1 MLVKYKYTQLFPH
14 EYLTISVCFMYTNDM
29 EIFSWIVIIIFFWL
43 AINAGMILRYRIS
56 NGKWP
61 SKKVLIWVNIVM
73 IIILILY
80 EILPKSTGNCKV
92 DIIINNKDSNSE
104 IVININNIYYLNG
117 NESIELH
124 DLSPDG
130 EIGIRTQNNA
140 KYVFFSDD
148 THLFTYKHKIKI
160 FIKDNKISISCFS
173 PLNISRF
180 VEGIEKYDKILEVI
194 MKRKKIE
201 Y

>member
-1 MLVKYKYTQLFPH
+1 ML
-14 EYLTISVCFMYTNDM
+14 IIIDM
-29 EIFSWIVIIIFFWL
+29 ELFSWTVIIIFFWL
-43 AINAGMILRYRIS
+43 AINAGMILRYRIFL
-56 NGKWP
+56 GKWP

-80 EILPKSTGNCKV
+80 EMLPKSNGNCKV
-92 DIIINNKDSNSE
+92 DIIIINQNSNSE
-104 IVININNIYYLNG
+104 TIININDIYYLSG
-117 NESIELH
+117 DESIELH
-124 DLSPDG
+124 DLSPHG

-160 FIKDNKISISCFS
+160 FIKDNKISIGSFS
-173 PLNISRF
+173 PLNISTF

-194 MKRKKIE
+194 IKHNKNE
-201 Y
+201 